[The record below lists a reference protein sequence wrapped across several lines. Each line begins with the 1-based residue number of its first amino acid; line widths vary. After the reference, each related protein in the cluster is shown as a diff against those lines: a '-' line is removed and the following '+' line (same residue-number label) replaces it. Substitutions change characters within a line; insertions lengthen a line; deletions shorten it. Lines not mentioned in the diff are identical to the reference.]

1 MEEKKNNELQNA
13 QVSELQIIQAKKE
26 AEFSLTP
33 VGQAI
38 RKFEAM
44 QRMAKMYTMSTIVPE
59 AYRGESNIGNCV
71 IAIDMAMRMEAN
83 PLMIMQ
89 NLYVVKGNPSWSS
102 KFLIATINMS
112 GKYTSLRYRKRNL
125 GKVGIVKY
133 NDTEWDKTKGRNTTV
148 TKEFDGTDVDNIECV
163 AYATEIATGEILESD
178 PITIEMAIKEGWY
191 TKSGSKWV
199 TMPNLM
205 LTYRSAAF
213 WQRTYCPEISMG
225 FMTKEEADDI
235 QDAEYEEITP
245 SDKLQKL
252 SEQAAGVED
261 TQSQNAKECIDETQN
276 QKERKSLLWWKNSI
290 HLNGIEKD
298 LATSQVP
305 VLGT

>member
-1 MEEKKNNELQNA
+1 MEERKNNELQNA
-13 QVSELQIIQAKKE
+13 QANELQIIQAKKE

-33 VGQAI
+33 VGQAV

-44 QRMAKMYTMSTIVPE
+44 QRMAKMYTTSTIVPE

-112 GKYTSLRYRKRNL
+112 GKYTSLRYKKRNL

-133 NDTEWDKTKGRNTTV
+133 NDIEWDAVKGRNKTV
-148 TKEFDGTDVDNIECV
+148 VKEFDGTDVDNIECV

-178 PITIEMAIKEGWY
+178 PITIEMAVKEGWY

-205 LTYRSAAF
+205 LTYRAAAF
-213 WQRTYCPEISMG
+213 WQRAYCPEISMG

-245 SDKLQKL
+245 FDKLQKL
-252 SEQAAGVED
+252 SEQAAGVEEA
-261 TQSQNAKECIDETQN
+261 QSQNEKEYNDEAQN
-276 QKERKSLLWWKNSI
+276 KKERKSLL
-290 HLNGIEKD
+290 
-298 LATSQVP
+298 
-305 VLGT
+305 